1 MHYFTRYQIHNE
13 SLEVES
19 KLLDQ
24 VEKRKKEME
33 TESMSYTEQQSIQN
47 AFKALQQCRRVL
59 KYTYPFA
66 YYLERTNQSEIFEQ
80 NQADLERATEAL
92 SELLENEIDVN
103 QNIGIKLRDKTYYC
117 DQRRKALLEHC
128 KDGYSKH
135 EWKGLD
141 PY

>member
-1 MHYFTRYQIHNE
+1 
-13 SLEVES
+13 
-19 KLLDQ
+19 
-24 VEKRKKEME
+24 
-33 TESMSYTEQQSIQN
+33 MSYTERQSIQN

-117 DQRRKALLEHC
+117 DQRRK
-128 KDGYSKH
+128 GFT
-135 EWKGLD
+135 
-141 PY
+141 